1 MNQAYEIIR
10 NRIRCR
16 LCGEII
22 ESKSQHD
29 FVTCHCGACS
39 VDGGHDYLRRCFAS
53 PDCYEELSVTIVC
66 TDDRLE
72 KTEGTT
78 RSDADELIDPV
89 AKRILEE
96 HRSAFIELSKGPDA

>member
-1 MNQAYEIIR
+1 MNPAYEIIH
-10 NRIRCR
+10 NCIRCK
-16 LCGEII
+16 LCGEVI
-22 ESKSQHD
+22 ESKSRHD
-29 FVTCHCGACS
+29 FITCKCGACS
-39 VDGGHDYLRRCFAS
+39 VDGGHTYLRRCFAA

-66 TDDRLE
+66 TDDRVE

-78 RSDADELIDPV
+78 GSDADELIDPV

>member
-1 MNQAYEIIR
+1 MNPVSEIIR

-39 VDGGHDYLRRCFAS
+39 VDGGRAYLRRCFAE
-53 PDCYEELSVTIVC
+53 PDCYEELSVTKARKN
-66 TDDRLE
+66 DRKE
-72 KTEGTT
+72 KAEGIPQ
-78 RSDADELIDPV
+78 SDADEIIDNV
-89 AKRILEE
+89 AKRILDE
-96 HRSAFIELSKGPDA
+96 HRNAFIELSKGSDA